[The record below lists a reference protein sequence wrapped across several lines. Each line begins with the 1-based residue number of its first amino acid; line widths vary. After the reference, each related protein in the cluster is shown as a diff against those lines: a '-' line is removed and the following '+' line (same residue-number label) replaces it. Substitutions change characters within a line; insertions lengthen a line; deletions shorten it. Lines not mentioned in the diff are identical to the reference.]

1 MRTTLGPGS
10 WGIEW
15 KALAF
20 YGTGIGSVGKEC
32 GKGVT
37 SEGEEAIGQGC
48 FWKLVGEGK

>member
-1 MRTTLGPGS
+1 MRTTLRSGS

-20 YGTGIGSVGKEC
+20 HGTGVGSEGKELLL
-32 GKGVT
+32 K
-37 SEGEEAIGQGC
+37 EKRQGC